1 MNKAL
6 LMSQIVGHNDTQI
19 TVAEAMGLSLSR
31 FNAKINE
38 REGAEFTQ
46 GEIQFLID
54 RYQLTANDVKA
65 IFFCPQGYIENVT

>member
-1 MNKAL
+1 
-6 LMSQIVGHNDTQI
+6 MSQIVKHNETQV
-19 TVAEAMGLSLSR
+19 TVAKAMGLSLSR

-54 RYQLTANDVKA
+54 RYQLTADAVKA
-65 IFFCPQGYIENVT
+65 IFFCSQGILSEDTQ

>member
-6 LMSQIVGHNDTQI
+6 LMSEIIKHNETQV
-19 TVAEAMGLSLSR
+19 TVAEALGISLSR

-54 RYQLTANDVKA
+54 RYQLTAEAVKA
-65 IFFCPQGYIENVT
+65 IFFCP